1 MPHYEIRIDQ
11 TEKLRRT
18 VARLELQQ
26 LDLMAIQAKFNGGKR
41 NPVQNLRLS
50 AFSDVL
56 QELDD
61 ELQRLRVNKACDAA
75 GKSLERNRG

>member
-1 MPHYEIRIDQ
+1 MPHYKIRIDQ
-11 TEKLRRT
+11 TEKIRRT

-41 NPVQNLRLS
+41 NPEQVLRLS

-56 QELDD
+56 EELDD
-61 ELQRLRVNKACDAA
+61 ELQRLRINSACDAA
-75 GKSLERNRG
+75 GKSLERKG